1 MYHQV
6 TQTRDDGHQLPV
18 LFGLSAAARADSQT
32 LSKMSKNSTTVS
44 DVLVDL
50 EKAGSKDVEEEV
62 DFQKAN
68 LIKHLSVR
76 FLIFHFFCL
85 PRFIEFLIISLN

>member
-1 MYHQV
+1 
-6 TQTRDDGHQLPV
+6 
-18 LFGLSAAARADSQT
+18 
-32 LSKMSKNSTTVS
+32 MSKNSTTVS

-76 FLIFHFFCL
+76 LLIFHLFCL
-85 PRFIEFLIISLN
+85 PRFIEFLIIPLN